1 MATRVPKTFSLTFTL
16 KRSHFALLILT
27 LVFDS
32 WIICKKHRV
41 FHKDWNSKEKKV
53 VWRNS
58 WVTREVA
65 MPLLLLPGIAVEREI
80 VRLNHL
86 LKIKIK
92 LKLEY

>member
-1 MATRVPKTFSLTFTL
+1 M
-16 KRSHFALLILT
+16 
-27 LVFDS
+27 
-32 WIICKKHRV
+32 
-41 FHKDWNSKEKKV
+41 
-53 VWRNS
+53 
-58 WVTREVA
+58 TREVA